1 MNGGGIVETPS
12 GKVAVLGA
20 AALLAGLC
28 VCLSAG
34 ACSTQVVRVV
44 YDGDTLGLEDG
55 TRVRLV
61 GVDAPEVDS
70 PYSHEEPFGRES
82 REFMRSLVLGKRV
95 RVSVCDPPLD
105 RYGRTLAYVYVDD
118 VLVNGRIIREGWA
131 MAYRRFPHPMRDLF
145 ITYEMEAK
153 ARRLGMWR
161 NGPRQGKSAR
171 RASRISG
178 ALKPDHERGL
188 PFLRPLRNTCS

>member
-12 GKVAVLGA
+12 GKVAVVGA

-70 PYSHEEPFGRES
+70 PYSHEEPFGRGKQGVHEISGAGQEGS
-82 REFMRSLVLGKRV
+82 RVGLRSAPRSTAGPLRTSTWTTSWSTAASYVRGGPWRTAGSPSHEGSLHHLRDGGQGQEAWDVEKRASSGQV
-95 RVSVCDPPLD
+95 
-105 RYGRTLAYVYVDD
+105 
-118 VLVNGRIIREGWA
+118 
-131 MAYRRFPHPMRDLF
+131 
-145 ITYEMEAK
+145 
-153 ARRLGMWR
+153 
-161 NGPRQGKSAR
+161 AR